1 MNTIVQYTMNAQ
13 LLRTPLQSSAIY
25 EFVCTGVSAAN
36 ETIALYGWKDKP
48 TLILY

>member
-1 MNTIVQYTMNAQ
+1 MQ

-36 ETIALYGWKDKP
+36 EPIALYGWKDKP
-48 TLILY
+48 TLILH